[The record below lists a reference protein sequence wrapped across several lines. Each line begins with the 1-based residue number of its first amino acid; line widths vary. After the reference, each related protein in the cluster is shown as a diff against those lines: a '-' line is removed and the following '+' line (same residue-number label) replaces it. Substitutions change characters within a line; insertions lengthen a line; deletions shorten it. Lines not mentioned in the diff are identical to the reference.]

1 MNVQSVTVGEAI
13 ELFGDKLDLT
23 LEAGQGGLEN
33 ELVSSD
39 VHRPALALAGFVGLF
54 TFDRAQILGN
64 TEMLYILSLP
74 ESRRPEVLKTIY
86 QFDIPAVIVT
96 DGNEVLPTLRHL
108 ADERNIPLLTTS
120 YSTTKFAHLFSLY
133 LDDVFAPHT
142 ALHGSLVDVYGIGL
156 LLMGRSG
163 IGKSEIAIDLVERGH
178 RLVADDVVLVSR
190 KLQGILVGTSGEA
203 LRDHMEIRGLGILN
217 VRSMFGV
224 RATRLQKRIEVI
236 VKLVEWNESTGL
248 DRIGLEEDWAAVLD
262 VEVPQVTVPI
272 YPGKNITVI
281 AEAIAMNYQ
290 LKIQGYHTAHE
301 FNRRLVD
308 RMNQKKRSEVVLR
321 ADVE

>member
-1 MNVQSVTVGEAI
+1 MRSITVGEAYK
-13 ELFGDKLDLT
+13 LFGEKLDLS
-23 LEAGQGGLEN
+23 LEAGEEGLQN

-39 VHRPALALAGFVGLF
+39 VHRPGLALAGFVGLF
-54 TFDRAQILGN
+54 TYDRAQVLGN
-64 TEMLYILSLP
+64 TEMLFISSLP
-74 ESRRPEVLKTIY
+74 EERCSEVLRTIY
-86 QFDIPAVIVT
+86 QFDVPVVFLT
-96 DGNEVLPTLRHL
+96 DGNDVPPVLRKVAEEHGV
-108 ADERNIPLLTTS
+108 PLLRTS
-120 YSTTKFAHLFSLY
+120 FSTTKFSHLFSLY

-163 IGKSEIAIDLVERGH
+163 IGKSEIALDLVERGH

-190 KLQGILVGTSGEA
+190 KLLGILVGTSGET

-236 VKLVEWNESTGL
+236 VKLVEWNDSLGI
-248 DRIGLEEDWAAVLD
+248 DRIGLEEDWVSILD

-290 LKIQGYHTAHE
+290 LKLQGYHTANE
-301 FNRRLVD
+301 FNRRLVE
-308 RMNQKKRSEVVLR
+308 RMKQKKRSEVVLR